1 MGATALM
8 CFPPL
13 AMLWVADAGS
23 YRSFWTLFG
32 TSNQLLAALSLLT
45 ITVWLR
51 RSGRNF
57 ALALV
62 PALFVLAVTL
72 TALVLQLGQAFATGA
87 SWIAR
92 WNGLVSAALLGLAG
106 LLLITTAREV
116 RRTIPGHPAASPAAP
131 S

>member
-1 MGATALM
+1 
-8 CFPPL
+8 
-13 AMLWVADAGS
+13 MLLVADAGS

-32 TSNQLLAALSLLT
+32 TSNQLLAALSLLA

-116 RRTIPGHPAASPAAP
+116 RRRIPGHPAASPAAP

>member
-1 MGATALM
+1 M

-13 AMLWVADAGS
+13 VMLWVADAGS
-23 YRSFWTLFG
+23 YRLFWTLFG

-45 ITVWLR
+45 ITVWMR
-51 RSGRNF
+51 RSGKRY

-72 TALVLQLGQAFATGA
+72 TALVLQMQAAFATGA
-87 SWIAR
+87 SWVAR

-106 LLLITTAREV
+106 LLLVRTARVLQQQPEAISV
-116 RRTIPGHPAASPAAP
+116 EAR
-131 S
+131 